1 MCLIIAVLE
10 KRLGLR
16 FSTCDAFMNV
26 VGGLRLD
33 EPAVDIA
40 VALAMISSITDR
52 VIPDDLIAIG
62 EIGLAGECR
71 AVSNLELRLKEASR
85 LGFTRA
91 IIPYKNFEGK
101 KLDCGIELIP
111 IKGIYE
117 AIKVLKPNENAENG
131 AK

>member
-1 MCLIIAVLE
+1 
-10 KRLGLR
+10 
-16 FSTCDAFMNV
+16 
-26 VGGLRLD
+26 
-33 EPAVDIA
+33 
-40 VALAMISSITDR
+40 MISSITDR

-71 AVSNLELRLKEASR
+71 AVSNPELRLKEAAR

-111 IKGIYE
+111 IKGIFE
-117 AIKVLKPNENAENG
+117 AIKVLRPNNASESANH
-131 AK
+131 

>member
-1 MCLIIAVLE
+1 M
-10 KRLGLR
+10 
-16 FSTCDAFMNV
+16 
-26 VGGLRLD
+26 
-33 EPAVDIA
+33 
-40 VALAMISSITDR
+40 
-52 VIPDDLIAIG
+52 IPDDLIAIG